1 MARMPLKGHPYHHK
15 SDAELHYIK
24 KDAGEAAKAM
34 RGMNP
39 KAEGKYLD
47 QVNDAA
53 TVSHYRKMGG
63 RSLEVAN
70 PNESGMAHH
79 FEDAEYGI

>member
-1 MARMPLKGHPYHHK
+1 MSRRMPLKGHPYHYK
-15 SDAELHYIK
+15 SDAELDYIK

-47 QVNDAA
+47 QVNDAS
-53 TVSHYRKMGG
+53 TVSHYRKNGG
-63 RSLEVAN
+63 RQLQVCN
-70 PNESGMAHH
+70 PNASEMAHH
-79 FEDAEYGI
+79 FEDAE